1 MHVPRLQDLL
11 ADVLD
16 VLEAVLAGDVVDED
30 VGGGVAEAVAA
41 EVCPLVERAD
51 RKVRDVGAV
60 DDAHFVQV
68 LVDDH
73 SWAEH
78 LHDPLYKVSRLLF
91 KKKKRSFLPLGARKE
106 SYIRTRHC
114 L

>member
-1 MHVPRLQDLL
+1 MNMTQHNVRYTHHKDRHIVHVPRLQDLL

-78 LHDPLYKVSRLLF
+78 LYDPLYKVS
-91 KKKKRSFLPLGARKE
+91 
-106 SYIRTRHC
+106 IC
-114 L
+114 CCC